1 MDNCLPH
8 LSNYQIR
15 QLQSITDKL
24 QRLLNAAAHVVSN
37 TWKFDRGSTHLLHS
51 ELHWLDVPQRI
62 FYKLRVTVH
71 RCLLSKAR
79 LPSTS
84 WTAATPHRMLPV
96 VSDFDLLA
104 ATISSY
110 HDIVAPRHR
119 RNTLGRRV
127 CNALYKF
134 KTYLL
139 TYKRSL
145 ISSSLQAL
153 VQHFAYIDIYCRL
166 EYCNSLLVGAAH
178 IHLIHG
184 TCVNATLTLM

>member
-15 QLQSITDKL
+15 QLQSTTDKL

-62 FYKLRVTVH
+62 FYKLGVTVH

-110 HDIVAPRHR
+110 HDIVATRSDVGCVMR
-119 RNTLGRRV
+119 YINLRL
-127 CNALYKF
+127 
-134 KTYLL
+134 TYLL
-139 TYKRSL
+139 TRYPSDTWYMCECYINPNVAWVGRVCAICGSAKCHMIQLRPM
-145 ISSSLQAL
+145 AL
-153 VQHFAYIDIYCRL
+153 CHL
-166 EYCNSLLVGAAH
+166 CNLLW
-178 IHLIHG
+178 
-184 TCVNATLTLM
+184 NYDNK